1 MQFYVVVSMNG
12 ACLFG
17 FGADATFFLPYK
29 EMEALINLSIKE
41 AVWIFEIT
49 LNILV
54 IAIR

>member
-41 AVWIFEIT
+41 TVWIFEIT
-49 LNILV
+49 FEYFSN
-54 IAIR
+54 RN